1 MTATILDA
9 AYFRS
14 LRPAPEP
21 EEQEYP
27 EPEHTSRDPWP
38 GDFPIP
44 GPVVQ
49 LRKQA
54 EAHGWAARVAY
65 SRGWLPHRTS
75 GAPTTKAHVVTVQ
88 CLHPE
93 SRARLLATYVIPVE
107 SPSGKKWDS
116 VIITS
121 PKIPPYAGCSITDA
135 KQYLQAAGRVLPS
148 WLDEIRARNAAKV
161 EKAKAAPKQS
171 AGKRRESGG

>member
-1 MTATILDA
+1 MTATVLDA

-21 EEQEYP
+21 EAQEYP
-27 EPEHTSRDPWP
+27 APEHTSRDPWP
-38 GDFPIP
+38 ADFPIP
-44 GPVVQ
+44 GPVLQ

-54 EAHGWAARVAY
+54 EVHGWAVRVAY
-65 SRGWLPHRTS
+65 SRGWLPNRTTRKPGTRS
-75 GAPTTKAHVVTVQ
+75 HVVTVQ

-148 WLDEIRARNAAKV
+148 WLEQIRERNADKQA
-161 EKAKAAPKQS
+161 KAKAAPKRS
-171 AGKRRESGG
+171 GKRTEAGG